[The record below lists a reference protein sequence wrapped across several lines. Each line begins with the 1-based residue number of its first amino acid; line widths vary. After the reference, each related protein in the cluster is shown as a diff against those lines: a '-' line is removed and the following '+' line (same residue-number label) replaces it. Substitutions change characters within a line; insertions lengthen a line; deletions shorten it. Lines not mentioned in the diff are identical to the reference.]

1 MERMKLA
8 EWRIPVKANPM
19 TKDAMRVLK
28 ETSRTFYI
36 PITFLQRDLKK
47 AVASAYLCMRAI
59 DEIEDHEEIP
69 KEQKAEA
76 LKKTAALLE
85 TSFDDATYQQVL
97 DPIRHHLPEVTLR
110 LAEWI
115 EFCPAGARKR
125 MQLATAEMAEGM
137 AKWALKDWVV
147 NTKQDLDDYTYYV
160 AGLVGVM
167 LSDMW
172 EWDAG
177 IRTDREL
184 AIGYGRGLQAVNIL
198 RNQEED
204 SERGVGYFP
213 EDWSRAD
220 MFAYA
225 EENLAKADAYMEDI
239 NKRSIRLFCQL
250 PLTFAHKTLD
260 AMKQGKE
267 KMTREE
273 VERTVQEVAGDDWEE
288 RT

>member
-1 MERMKLA
+1 M
-8 EWRIPVKANPM
+8 KANPA
-19 TKDAMRVLK
+19 TKEAMRVLK

-59 DEIEDHEEIP
+59 DEIEDHEDIP
-69 KEQKAEA
+69 KEQKAKA
-76 LKKTAALLE
+76 LQQTAALLE
-85 TSFDDATYQQVL
+85 TRFDDAAYQQAL
-97 DPIRHHLPEVTLR
+97 QPIRHLLPEVTLR

-115 EFCPAGARKR
+115 DYCPEGARHR

-147 NTKQDLDDYTYYV
+147 TTKEDLDDYTYYV

-167 LSDMW
+167 LSDLW

-177 IRTDREL
+177 IRTDRDL

-213 EDWSRAD
+213 DDWSRAD

-239 NKRSIRLFCQL
+239 TKRSIRLFCQL

-267 KMTREE
+267 KMTRAE
-273 VERTVQEVAGDDWEE
+273 VERTVQEVAGEDWEE
-288 RT
+288 RS